1 MKEVARQFRKE
12 PTTSEAI
19 LWEALRGRKLNG
31 RKFKRQ
37 QPLGPFIVD
46 FFCAAERL
54 IVEIDGSIHQNQ
66 READQQRQQLLESL
80 GLRFVRLSS
89 QLVENDLP
97 TALSQ
102 ISAAFLPPSL
112 PPSSPWERSRGRGQ
126 ERARIMQ
133 WLQEAAKHPSLE
145 YYIKKRIITDN
156 LYGVDI
162 MEEATEITK
171 LRLFL
176 ALVASAKTVQ
186 DLEPL
191 PNIDFNI
198 MAGNSL
204 IGLIRVDA
212 EGFDRLSTPLSPRG
226 RGARG
231 EGILQ
236 GNLLQALAASAYQQI
251 LEDKNT
257 SIALYKKHAFQ
268 PTDPELPQETR
279 LLQLRDHI

>member
-1 MKEVARQFRKE
+1 LEDPHPLTPSPREGEQEDGLAPLSPLRRQAGGEGLSSQISPHPLTPSPSLEGEQEEEIYWEISPALRQRMKEVARQFRKE

-19 LWEALRGRKLNG
+19 LWEALRGLKLNG

-112 PPSSPWERSRGRGQ
+112 PP
-126 ERARIMQ
+126 
-133 WLQEAAKHPSLE
+133 
-145 YYIKKRIITDN
+145 
-156 LYGVDI
+156 
-162 MEEATEITK
+162 
-171 LRLFL
+171 
-176 ALVASAKTVQ
+176 
-186 DLEPL
+186 
-191 PNIDFNI
+191 
-198 MAGNSL
+198 
-204 IGLIRVDA
+204 
-212 EGFDRLSTPLSPRG
+212 
-226 RGARG
+226 
-231 EGILQ
+231 
-236 GNLLQALAASAYQQI
+236 
-251 LEDKNT
+251 
-257 SIALYKKHAFQ
+257 
-268 PTDPELPQETR
+268 
-279 LLQLRDHI
+279 